1 MNDVK
6 IEVSEDSLKAAT
18 VLNDRE
24 NKGLDFEKIQEGKF
38 SETFLKFLAEKYQES
53 YDGNMKGLLEN
64 DKYLSND
71 EIELIIEN
79 HLHKNDKTAL
89 EKSLHQLAQNKF
101 DNLEKLAFF
110 PNFVDAIPLLTEG
123 LNKFIEEVNLQRNSQ
138 NKSESMENIQ
148 GKKSNLNI
156 NHLNT
161 FFENAPITK
170 KGLDGLI
177 QAHSKYPQRLI
188 TAIEEQFFPH
198 ILLPNNDKKAI
209 CDGVTN
215 YIKTMSNVV
224 QSGAILLD
232 KSKNTLTFLDKV
244 DVLENAKAQVIKADS
259 AKDLSAKIAKKGK
272 GITVYQDHNIMY
284 SLLKNFGK
292 NFSQS
297 FQNTQFQ
304 RDGKQDE
311 LSSVEY
317 ELRKLAIN
325 AFVQKLEKVIGK
337 QEGIENLKAQ
347 KSDIVQGKFS
357 EMIQI
362 NGVEARFYLVNKEG
376 KYFVSLI
383 PKRSEIQENKEKIV
397 IKNKPEIKV
406 EQKKFRVTKSIK
418 IKH

>member
-6 IEVSEDSLKAAT
+6 IEVSEDSLKATT
-18 VLNDRE
+18 VLNDKE

-79 HLHKNDKTAL
+79 HLHKNDKTVL

-101 DNLEKLAFF
+101 DNLEKLAFS

-123 LNKFIEEVNLQRNSQ
+123 LNKFIEEVNLQKKGQ
-138 NKSESMENIQ
+138 NQSDME
-148 GKKSNLNI
+148 GKRSNLNI

-188 TAIEEQFFPH
+188 SAMEEQFFPH
-198 ILLPNNDKKAI
+198 ILLPNDDKKAI

-215 YIKTMSNVV
+215 YIKTMSNMV

-244 DVLENAKAQVIKADS
+244 NVLENANGQVIKADS
-259 AKDLSAKIAKKGK
+259 AKDLATKIAKRGN
-272 GITVYQDHNIMY
+272 GISVYQDHNIMY

-304 RDGKQDE
+304 RDEKQHG
-311 LSSVEY
+311 LSAVEH
-317 ELRKLAIN
+317 ELRKLAVN

-337 QEGIENLKAQ
+337 QEGIESLKAQ

-362 NGVEARFYLVNKEG
+362 NGVDARFYLVNKEG

-383 PKRSEIQENKEKIV
+383 PKRTEIQENKEKIV

-406 EQKKFRVTKSIK
+406 EQKKFSVTKSVR